1 MFLKFFIR
9 EKINQTYT
17 ITSLVAF
24 QVYKMSLTTFLAQLV
39 SILKAK
45 L

>member
-1 MFLKFFIR
+1 MNKPNIHNDTGSIFA
-9 EKINQTYT
+9 
-17 ITSLVAF
+17 AF
-24 QVYKMSLTTFLAQLV
+24 QVSKIGLTAFLAQLV